1 MAVRRKLLE
10 LLQEPQIGG
19 TIVLEQPATSAVA
32 ARVLPSPLSSPP
44 SSPPAAASLPRQ
56 QGPLPQDCAVFHCRS
71 CWAVLGDSLHLCA
84 QEERQ
89 LGLLVCFSQCSPG
102 GPGAGVVWAR
112 LLLGWA
118 GLSSVR
124 LGSAGRTG
132 AEPCCT
138 PTFLGPEGWSGLR
151 VGCPEATGRKDAGGA
166 GPGVDLVFSASRVLF
181 RSHQRC
187 GLGGFAPRRPRG
199 TAPGLVRSS
208 AGSRFRHRGCGERP
222 PRYLPGRAGSSAGEG
237 AGGSSGLGKLQSAF
251 RTHASSFRMEKPF
264 VGI

>member
-89 LGLLVCFSQCSPG
+89 LGLLVCFKVTSGVAWEDSLLVG
-102 GPGAGVVWAR
+102 LEGP
-112 LLLGWA
+112 LLGCA
-118 GLSSVR
+118 YTSLSCQSCGSIVGLI
-124 LGSAGRTG
+124 LY
-132 AEPCCT
+132 
-138 PTFLGPEGWSGLR
+138 
-151 VGCPEATGRKDAGGA
+151 
-166 GPGVDLVFSASRVLF
+166 SASSALAYLRGLF
-181 RSHQRC
+181 CFFKNSINCYFLKDQMIIEASKVNFPVVT
-187 GLGGFAPRRPRG
+187 LKQQLQQLKEK
-199 TAPGLVRSS
+199 LV
-208 AGSRFRHRGCGERP
+208 EV
-222 PRYLPGRAGSSAGEG
+222 
-237 AGGSSGLGKLQSAF
+237 
-251 RTHASSFRMEKPF
+251 HARIELVMKQLEELA
-264 VGI
+264 